1 MNTIKKPYVIAIAAV
16 SGGGKTATTKL
27 LNEKLCHSKA
37 LYFDDY
43 DFEGP
48 ESICEWVEKGADS
61 NLWDLTPLVTD
72 LQLLVSDQHSP
83 LNFILL
89 DYPFA
94 YSHQEM
100 NKFIDFAIFIDTPL
114 DIALARRILR
124 DFTDVSVADIQ
135 NDVQNYLHRGRFAYL
150 NALRTTKPSSDLIVD
165 GTYALETIV
174 DKIMREV
181 KDRFE

>member
-48 ESICEWVEKGADS
+48 ESICEWVENGADH
-61 NLWDLTPLVTD
+61 NVWNLTPLVND
-72 LQLLVSDQHSP
+72 LQFLVSEQESP
-83 LNFILL
+83 LDFILL

-100 NKFIDFAIFIDTPL
+100 NTFIDFTIFIDTPL
-114 DIALARRILR
+114 DIALARRIMR
-124 DFTDVSVADIQ
+124 DFTDVSVAAIQ
-135 NDVQNYLHRGRFAYL
+135 NDVQSYLHRGRFAYL
-150 NALRTTKPSSDLIVD
+150 EALRTTKPSSDLIVD
-165 GTYALETIV
+165 GSVALETIV
-174 DKIMREV
+174 DKIMEAV
-181 KDRFE
+181 KNRFE